1 MSSAPV
7 GGKRHCHLE
16 ISLFILDASCGGPS
30 LRKKTASLWRHEE
43 EEDEKE
49 DDLLEEKQEVEEP
62 EKKGEACS
70 DARNNADGVAK
81 ESKKLAATTSAKK
94 IQRLTCRSWSPMIMP
109 MKQLWVLP

>member
-7 GGKRHCHLE
+7 RGKRHCHLE

-30 LRKKTASLWRHEE
+30 LRKKTASFWRDEE

-49 DDLLEEKQEVEEP
+49 DDLLEETQEEEEP
-62 EKKGEACS
+62 ENKGEACS

-81 ESKKLAATTSAKK
+81 ESKKLAATISAKK
-94 IQRLTCRSWSPMIMP
+94 ARGSHVAVEVP
-109 MKQLWVLP
+109 

>member
-1 MSSAPV
+1 M
-7 GGKRHCHLE
+7 E

-30 LRKKTASLWRHEE
+30 LRKKKASLWRHEE

-49 DDLLEEKQEVEEP
+49 DDLLEEKQEEEEP

-81 ESKKLAATTSAKK
+81 ESKKLAATISAKK
-94 IQRLTCRSWSPMIMP
+94 SQRLTCRSWSPMIMP

>member
-1 MSSAPV
+1 MPF
-7 GGKRHCHLE
+7 GD
-16 ISLFILDASCGGPS
+16 ILVHPGCILWRSIAA
-30 LRKKTASLWRHEE
+30 KKTASLWRHEE

-49 DDLLEEKQEVEEP
+49 DDLLEEKQEEEEP

-70 DARNNADGVAK
+70 DARNNADGVGK

-94 IQRLTCRSWSPMIMP
+94 SQRLTCRSWSPMIMP